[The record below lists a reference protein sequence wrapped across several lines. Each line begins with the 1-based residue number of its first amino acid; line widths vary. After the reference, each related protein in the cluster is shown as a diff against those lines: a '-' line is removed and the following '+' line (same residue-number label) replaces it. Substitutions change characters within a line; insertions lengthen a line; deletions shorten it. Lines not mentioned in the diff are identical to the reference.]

1 MLNFADSSSNV
12 SVLSAPLRL
21 LTTLAVIALVLLIS
35 KNLVL
40 AQTQGSPAG
49 ATATNTQSS
58 GATPASA
65 ATITAPGAPHR
76 EAVVSYLGQVISWY
90 RHLEVEQRL
99 ATEPAEILYLADD
112 RQMAADIVKQAFAYA
127 RGEADLLKA
136 ANDSSGNTKNGA
148 QHESSASSNSGLN
161 ELTTRRDQTQKDLDH
176 DRTVLQGLRDSLAK
190 APQAQRADL
199 NRQIV
204 NLQGEIDLA
213 QSRVDSINAM
223 VDFETG
229 SAGAGPGGAG
239 LNDQID
245 ELERSIPQANV
256 DNSGKQ
262 QAAAS
267 AVAATTP
274 LTPTSTVSGTF
285 GRVGELI
292 ALKQKQA
299 TLSDVIDV
307 TSRLADIVTKTR
319 VPLLQAL
326 HDVDAE
332 GSDLAKH
339 ANSSDLATIRQNKSG
354 FEALSQ
360 KHKLV
365 SAALMPLSK
374 QLVLLNLYSEN
385 LSRWSGAVQQQFNET
400 LRGLILGL
408 FGLAMLLGAVF
419 AGSHIWGRLT
429 LRYVQDFQR
438 RHQLLQLRR
447 LTVIAIILLVLLFDF
462 ANELGALATV
472 MGLAAAG
479 IALALQNVIL
489 SVAGYFYLSGRFGI
503 RIGDRVQI
511 SGING
516 DVLEV
521 GLFKLTMMELTEDRT
536 ARQPTGRVVVFP
548 NSVVFQPNGNFFKQ
562 APGASFIWKE
572 VRLTLAPEC
581 DYRLA
586 EKRLLDVVNEV
597 YARYRDAVQRES
609 RAMETTLNVRIETP
623 KPQSRMYLSETGLE
637 MLIRYP
643 VQTMAAAETVDEV
656 SRRLVDAINR
666 DPSLRLVSQAVP
678 SIQPIVQPAP
688 EESAQHPS
696 DGNGVP
702 QADAPAQPA
711 SPAQAAAPSSS
722 PPPTKS

>member
-1 MLNFADSSSNV
+1 MPSFADSRPKA
-12 SVLSAPLRL
+12 SVLSATLRL
-21 LTTLAVIALVLLIS
+21 LRIPAAVAMLLLIFTH
-35 KNLVL
+35 
-40 AQTQGSPAG
+40 AAH
-49 ATATNTQSS
+49 TQSQGAS
-58 GATPASA
+58 TPAAPATGAQSSSATPASA
-65 ATITAPGAPHR
+65 ATTIAPGAPQR

-112 RQMAADIVKQAFAYA
+112 RQMAADIVTQAFAYA
-127 RGEADLLKA
+127 RGEAALLKA
-136 ANDSSGNTKNGA
+136 ANDSSDNTKNSS
-148 QHESSASSNSGLN
+148 QHGSPAGSNSGLN
-161 ELTTRRDQTQKDLDH
+161 ELTARRDQTQKELDH

-204 NLQGEIDLA
+204 NVQGEIDLA

-223 VDFETG
+223 VDFESG
-229 SAGAGPGGAG
+229 SAGVGPGGAG
-239 LNDQID
+239 LSDQID
-245 ELERSIPQANV
+245 ELERSLPQANV

-267 AVAATTP
+267 AVAVTTP
-274 LTPTSTVSGTF
+274 LAQASPASGTF

-292 ALKQKQA
+292 AQKQKQA
-299 TLSDVIDV
+299 TLSDAIDV
-307 TSRLADIVTKTR
+307 TNRLAEIVTKTR

-332 GSDLAKH
+332 GSDLAKR

-354 FEALSQ
+354 FQALSQ

-365 SAALMPLSK
+365 SGALMPLSK
-374 QLVLLNLYSEN
+374 QLVLLNLYAEN
-385 LSRWSGAVQQQFNET
+385 LSRWRGAVQQQFNET
-400 LRGLILGL
+400 LRSLIFGL

-419 AGSHIWGRLT
+419 AGSHIWGKLT

-447 LTVIAIILLVLLFDF
+447 LAVIVIILLVLLFDF

-503 RIGDRVQI
+503 RGGDRVQI

-521 GLFKLTMMELTEDRT
+521 GLFKLTMMELTEDKT

-548 NSVVFQPNGNFFKQ
+548 NSVVFQANGNFFKQ
-562 APGASFIWKE
+562 APGASFTWKE

-586 EKRLLDVVNEV
+586 EKRLVDVVNEV

-609 RAMETTLNVRIETP
+609 RALETTLNVPLETP

-637 MLIRYP
+637 MVIRYP
-643 VQTMAAAETVDEV
+643 VQTMAAAQTVDEI
-656 SRRLVDAINR
+656 SRRLVDVINR
-666 DPSLRLVSQAVP
+666 DPSLRLVSQSAP
-678 SIQPIVQPAP
+678 SIQPIAQPPP
-688 EESAQHPS
+688 ESPEHPAG
-696 DGNGVP
+696 GNGAP
-702 QADAPAQPA
+702 QTGAPPTDAPVEATTEA
-711 SPAQAAAPSSS
+711 
-722 PPPTKS
+722 PPPPAKS

>member
-1 MLNFADSSSNV
+1 MLSFADSRPKA
-12 SVLSAPLRL
+12 SVLSAPRRWFRIP
-21 LTTLAVIALVLLIS
+21 AAIALVLLIFTHA
-35 KNLVL
+35 VR
-40 AQTQGSPAG
+40 AQSQGASAPAAA
-49 ATATNTQSS
+49 ATASQSS
-58 GATPASA
+58 NAIPASA
-65 ATITAPGAPHR
+65 ATTIAPGAPQR

-136 ANDSSGNTKNGA
+136 ANDSNDNSKNGS
-148 QHESSASSNSGLN
+148 QHGSSASSNSGLN
-161 ELTTRRDQTQKDLDH
+161 ELTARRDQTQKELDH
-176 DRTVLQGLRDSLAK
+176 DRTVLQGLRNSLAK

-204 NLQGEIDLA
+204 NVQGEIDLA

-223 VDFETG
+223 VDFESG
-229 SAGAGPGGAG
+229 SAGVGPGGAG
-239 LNDQID
+239 LSDQID
-245 ELERSIPQANV
+245 ELERSLPQANP

-262 QAAAS
+262 QATAS
-267 AVAATTP
+267 AVAAATP
-274 LTPTSTVSGTF
+274 IVQASPASGTF

-299 TLSDVIDV
+299 TLSDAIDV
-307 TSRLADIVTKTR
+307 TGRLAEIVTKTR

-332 GSDLAKH
+332 GSDLAKR

-354 FEALSQ
+354 FQALSQ

-365 SAALMPLSK
+365 SGALMPLTK

-385 LSRWSGAVQQQFNET
+385 LSRWRAAVQQQFNET
-400 LRGLILGL
+400 LRGLLFGL

-419 AGSHIWGRLT
+419 AGSHIWGKLT

-447 LTVIAIILLVLLFDF
+447 LAVIVIILLVLLFDF

-503 RIGDRVQI
+503 RGGDRVQI

-521 GLFKLTMMELTEDRT
+521 GLFKLTMMELTEDKT

-548 NSVVFQPNGNFFKQ
+548 NSVVFQANGNFFKQ
-562 APGASFIWKE
+562 APGASFTWKE

-586 EKRLLDVVNEV
+586 EKQLVDVVNDV

-609 RAMETTLNVRIETP
+609 RALETTLNVPLETP
-623 KPQSRMYLSETGLE
+623 KPQSHMNLSDTGLE
-637 MLIRYP
+637 MVIRYP
-643 VQTMAAAETVDEV
+643 VQTMAAAQTVDEI

-666 DPSLRLVSQAVP
+666 DPNLRLVSQAAP
-678 SIQPIVQPAP
+678 SIQRMAQPLP
-688 EESAQHPS
+688 ESPEHSAE
-696 DGNGVP
+696 GNG
-702 QADAPAQPA
+702 APKTEAPVE
-711 SPAQAAAPSSS
+711 AAAEAA
-722 PPPTKS
+722 PPPAKS

>member
-1 MLNFADSSSNV
+1 MLSFADSSSKA
-12 SVLSAPLRL
+12 SLLSAPLRL
-21 LTTLAVIALVLLIS
+21 LTILAAIVLVLLIS
-35 KNLVL
+35 THPVH
-40 AQTQGSPAG
+40 AQNQHATSPA
-49 ATATNTQSS
+49 ATATGAMSS
-58 GATPASA
+58 SPTPASA
-65 ATITAPGAPHR
+65 ATTIAPGAPQR
-76 EAVVSYLGQVISWY
+76 EAVVSYLGQVIGWY

-136 ANDSSGNTKNGA
+136 ANDSGGNTKNGS
-148 QHESSASSNSGLN
+148 QHGSSASSNSGLN
-161 ELTTRRDQTQKDLDH
+161 ELIARRDQTQKELDH

-190 APQAQRADL
+190 APQAQRADV

-204 NLQGEIDLA
+204 NVQGEVDLA

-223 VDFETG
+223 VDFESG
-229 SAGAGPGGAG
+229 SAGTGPGGAG

-245 ELERSIPQANV
+245 ELERSLPQASV

-274 LTPTSTVSGTF
+274 LTPASTVSGTF

-299 TLSDVIDV
+299 TLSDAIDV
-307 TSRLADIVTKTR
+307 TTRLADIVTKTR

-326 HDVDAE
+326 HDVDTE
-332 GSDLAKH
+332 GSDLAKR

-365 SAALMPLSK
+365 SGALMPLSK

-385 LSRWSGAVQQQFNET
+385 LSRWQGAVQDQFNET
-400 LRGLILGL
+400 LRGLIFGL

-419 AGSHIWGRLT
+419 AGSHIWGKLT
-429 LRYVQDFQR
+429 VRYVQDFQR

-447 LTVIAIILLVLLFDF
+447 LAVIAIILLVLLFDF

-503 RIGDRVQI
+503 RGGDRVQI

-521 GLFKLTMMELTEDRT
+521 GLFKLTMMELTEDKT

-548 NSVVFQPNGNFFKQ
+548 NSVVFQANGNFFKQ
-562 APGASFIWKE
+562 APGASFTWKE
-572 VRLTLAPEC
+572 VRLTLAPEG

-586 EKRLLDVVNEV
+586 EKRLVDVVNEV

-609 RAMETTLNVRIETP
+609 RAMETTLNVPLETP
-623 KPQSRMYLSETGLE
+623 KPQSRMYLSEVGLE
-637 MLIRYP
+637 MVIRYP
-643 VQTMAAAETVDEV
+643 VQTMSAAQTVDEV

-666 DPSLRLVSQAVP
+666 DPSLRLVSQAAP
-678 SIQPIVQPAP
+678 SIQPIAQPAP
-688 EESAQHPS
+688 EESPEHPA
-696 DGNGVP
+696 DDNGAR
-702 QADAPAQPA
+702 QAGDPV
-711 SPAQAAAPSSS
+711 QAATQGS
-722 PPPTKS
+722 PTPAKS

>member
-1 MLNFADSSSNV
+1 MPSFADSRPKA
-12 SVLSAPLRL
+12 SVLSAPRRL
-21 LTTLAVIALVLLIS
+21 LKIPAAIVLLSLIFTPA
-35 KNLVL
+35 VR
-40 AQTQGSPAG
+40 AQSQSASTPA
-49 ATATNTQSS
+49 ATATGAQSS
-58 GATPASA
+58 SATPASA
-65 ATITAPGAPHR
+65 ATTIAPGAPQR

-112 RQMAADIVKQAFAYA
+112 RQMAADIVTQAFAYA
-127 RGEADLLKA
+127 RGEAALLKA
-136 ANDSSGNTKNGA
+136 AKDSSDNTKDSS
-148 QHESSASSNSGLN
+148 QHGSPTGSNSGLN
-161 ELTTRRDQTQKDLDH
+161 ELTARRDQTQKELDH
-176 DRTVLQGLRDSLAK
+176 NRTVLQGFRDSLAK

-204 NLQGEIDLA
+204 NVQGEIDLA

-223 VDFETG
+223 VDFESG
-229 SAGAGPGGAG
+229 SAGVGPGGAG
-239 LNDQID
+239 LSDQID
-245 ELERSIPQANV
+245 ELERSLPQANV

-267 AVAATTP
+267 AVAVTTP
-274 LTPTSTVSGTF
+274 FAQASPASGTF

-292 ALKQKQA
+292 AQKQKQA
-299 TLSDVIDV
+299 TLSDAIDV
-307 TSRLADIVTKTR
+307 TNRLAEIVTKTR

-332 GSDLAKH
+332 GSDLAKR

-354 FEALSQ
+354 FQALSQ

-365 SAALMPLSK
+365 SGALMPLSK
-374 QLVLLNLYSEN
+374 QLVLLNLYAEN
-385 LSRWSGAVQQQFNET
+385 LSRWRGAVQQQFNET
-400 LRGLILGL
+400 LRSLIFGL
-408 FGLAMLLGAVF
+408 FGLAMLLGTVF
-419 AGSHIWGRLT
+419 AGSHIWGKLT

-447 LTVIAIILLVLLFDF
+447 LAVIVIILLVLLFDF

-503 RIGDRVQI
+503 RGGDRVQI

-521 GLFKLTMMELTEDRT
+521 GLFKLTMMELTEDKT

-548 NSVVFQPNGNFFKQ
+548 NSVVFQANGNFFKQ
-562 APGASFIWKE
+562 APGASFTWKE

-586 EKRLLDVVNEV
+586 EKRLVDVVNEV

-609 RAMETTLNVRIETP
+609 RALETTLNVPLETP

-637 MLIRYP
+637 MVIRYP
-643 VQTMAAAETVDEV
+643 VQTMAAAQTVDEI
-656 SRRLVDAINR
+656 SRRLVDVINR
-666 DPSLRLVSQAVP
+666 DPSLRLVSQSAP
-678 SIQPIVQPAP
+678 SIQPIAQPPP
-688 EESAQHPS
+688 ESPEHPAG
-696 DGNGVP
+696 GNGAP
-702 QADAPAQPA
+702 QTDAPVEATTEA
-711 SPAQAAAPSSS
+711 
-722 PPPTKS
+722 PPPPAKS